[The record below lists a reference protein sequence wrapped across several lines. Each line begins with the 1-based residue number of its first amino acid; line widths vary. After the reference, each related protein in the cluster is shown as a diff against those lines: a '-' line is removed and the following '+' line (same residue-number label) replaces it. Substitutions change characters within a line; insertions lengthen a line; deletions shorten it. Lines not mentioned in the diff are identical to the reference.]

1 MNFTE
6 GSLFKSTV
14 LLLFIFLIVSI
25 LIIGKSFL
33 IPLAWAGIISLASIR
48 TLERFEKKV
57 KINRILIIVL
67 FILFILSAI
76 ILIIYFFYWEIRNI
90 ITSLPSLSEEVID
103 RLHQLS
109 ISIKKFGIKIPDHI
123 DKEWITLEVQLHKD
137 SLISLFSSLGVTI
150 ADIFLICLY
159 LFFMLYYQ
167 GIVLSFIEQKFKTKN
182 RIEKARQVLVK
193 VEILANNYIVGLLLI
208 TLITFILNYIVL
220 LIFQVKFAIFF
231 ALFVSIL
238 SLIPY
243 LGYPLGTLAVL
254 LFAIITKDNLL
265 SAFLV
270 TAFVYGNNIIQENI
284 LRPWLVGDQLK
295 INAFM
300 VFLFIIIGGMIWG
313 IAGMVLFLPIVGIIK
328 IFLESNR
335 KTVQYAI
342 FLSDKN
348 YKIPAI
354 DDKEEVLVDEIM
366 EGIGKAKHDRFTVLF
381 VFSWTS
387 SDLDKKLEQMDQ

>member
-354 DDKEEVLVDEIM
+354 DDKEED
-366 EGIGKAKHDRFTVLF
+366 
-381 VFSWTS
+381 
-387 SDLDKKLEQMDQ
+387 

>member
-1 MNFTE
+1 MDYYG
-6 GSLFKSTV
+6 GS
-14 LLLFIFLIVSI
+14 
-25 LIIGKSFL
+25 
-33 IPLAWAGIISLASIR
+33 
-48 TLERFEKKV
+48 
-57 KINRILIIVL
+57 
-67 FILFILSAI
+67 
-76 ILIIYFFYWEIRNI
+76 
-90 ITSLPSLSEEVID
+90 
-103 RLHQLS
+103 
-109 ISIKKFGIKIPDHI
+109 
-123 DKEWITLEVQLHKD
+123 LHKD
-137 SLISLFSSLGVTI
+137 SLISLFSSLLVTI

-167 GIVLSFIEQKFKTKN
+167 GIVLSFIKQKYKRKN

-220 LIFQVKFAIFF
+220 LIFQVEFAIFF

-243 LGYPLGTLAVL
+243 LGYPIGTLAIL

-328 IFLESNR
+328 IFLESNPD
-335 KTVQYAI
+335 TAHYAI
-342 FLSDKN
+342 FLSDKS

-354 DDKEEVLVDEIM
+354 DDKED
-366 EGIGKAKHDRFTVLF
+366 D
-381 VFSWTS
+381 
-387 SDLDKKLEQMDQ
+387 